1 MKAIR
6 IVEEA
11 VHPEGTLWRM
21 GRIFLGPLMSLVAR
35 HDVKGGL
42 ALWLQS
48 DVNRFDYRF
57 KPWMPREK
65 YRQSAESWRR
75 TRPCAYKVSLLRN
88 SVSSRLLRLGCHD
101 MDAVGPIIESA
112 DGEISQAPRF
122 VVHCQPGAQTW
133 TQIMDLRVADHLN
146 GVYLEVIRGVEIEK
160 QRRREHVEPMVDVI
174 RRG

>member
-1 MKAIR
+1 MSDALVSDITAGENLLRSMRANSLTSIVSAPPRPKPETMKAIR

-101 MDAVGPIIESA
+101 MDAVGPIIE
-112 DGEISQAPRF
+112 
-122 VVHCQPGAQTW
+122 
-133 TQIMDLRVADHLN
+133 
-146 GVYLEVIRGVEIEK
+146 Y
-160 QRRREHVEPMVDVI
+160 
-174 RRG
+174 